1 MSVFQKDDDD
11 NKVTNKPEIQKTK
24 TLHLCFLDLGFTG
37 NLGKWVDS
45 LSRQVGIQIGKL
57 GRRVGDV
64 LKRPGTLPTPT
75 QPTPKRRTE
84 KMKKVWVGGQE
95 MSFWHSGQLIKQ
107 FTFGSLK
114 CILGRP

>member
-45 LSRQVGIQIGKL
+45 LSRQVGI
-57 GRRVGDV
+57 
-64 LKRPGTLPTPT
+64 
-75 QPTPKRRTE
+75 
-84 KMKKVWVGGQE
+84 
-95 MSFWHSGQLIKQ
+95 
-107 FTFGSLK
+107 
-114 CILGRP
+114 